1 MKLSEEILY
10 EGYQWQPNAR
20 CIDSFD
26 MSLIGQ
32 CHASDYYVDRIA
44 ALESELAEA
53 KAVAEKRGERMRV
66 LYEML
71 RNDEAIYDDCDV
83 HDWFGYDGETK

>member
-1 MKLSEEILY
+1 M
-10 EGYQWQPNAR
+10 
-20 CIDSFD
+20 
-26 MSLIGQ
+26 
-32 CHASDYYVDRIA
+32 
-44 ALESELAEA
+44 
-53 KAVAEKRGERMRV
+53 AEKRGERMRV